1 MKRDIEKRLDAL
13 EQRKAHRTYADT
25 LAAFYALPDA
35 EKARRVAP
43 FYGEQPNGKS

>member
-1 MKRDIEKRLDAL
+1 MNQRFVDRLEAL
-13 EQRKAHRTYADT
+13 ERRKAHHKYADT

>member
-1 MKRDIEKRLDAL
+1 MKRDYHKRLDAL
-13 EQRKAHRTYADT
+13 EQRKAHHKYADN
-25 LAAFYALPDA
+25 LAAFYALPDD